1 MSIKLTESMV
11 ESINN
16 CLYFS
21 YDPHNPPMWIE
32 YGIKLDQSLLAQLIM
47 NSETGKLYDDVG
59 PVSNIDNEGM
69 KTFEKLKTNPSEEM
83 SNMDDWIGDWPNNWL
98 SINGFKL
105 ALLEEGYFMLT
116 ESHHIESI
124 IKLHNF
130 MEELKRTN
138 RIPQDSCIS
147 NTSKEE

>member
-1 MSIKLTESMV
+1 
-11 ESINN
+11 
-16 CLYFS
+16 
-21 YDPHNPPMWIE
+21 MWIE
-32 YGIKLDQSLLAQLIM
+32 YGIKLDQSLLAQLLM

-59 PVSNIDNEGM
+59 PVSNNEGM
-69 KTFEKLKTNPSEEM
+69 KTFEKLKTNPLEAM
-83 SNMDDWIGDWPNNWL
+83 SNMDDWLDDWPRDNWL

-105 ALLEEGYFMLT
+105 ALLDEGYFMLT
-116 ESHHIESI
+116 ENHHIESI

-147 NTSKEE
+147 NTAE

>member
-1 MSIKLTESMV
+1 
-11 ESINN
+11 
-16 CLYFS
+16 
-21 YDPHNPPMWIE
+21 MWIE
-32 YGIKLDQSLLAQLIM
+32 YGIKLDQSLLAQLLM

-69 KTFEKLKTNPSEEM
+69 KTFEKLKTNPSEAM
-83 SNMDDWIGDWPNNWL
+83 SNTDDWLDDWPIDNWL
-98 SINGFKL
+98 SIKGFKL
-105 ALLEEGYFMLT
+105 AMLYEGYFMLT

-147 NTSKEE
+147 NTAKEE